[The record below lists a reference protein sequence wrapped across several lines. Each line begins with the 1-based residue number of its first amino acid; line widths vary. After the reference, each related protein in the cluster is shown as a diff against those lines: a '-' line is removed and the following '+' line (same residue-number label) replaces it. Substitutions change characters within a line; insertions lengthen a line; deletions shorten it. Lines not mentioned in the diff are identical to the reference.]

1 MSAGN
6 SSARVWFFGA
16 AVVRSR
22 HYRAH
27 PSCNTALDQAVR
39 RKWDEERAAK
49 AGHRGEGRIQG
60 ASTKGLRTVRTRFSG
75 PFRVA
80 MKRGLLTARV
90 DFGQPKSQHG
100 AESWI
105 IRRLTNRR
113 AGTGLHDGQQELTD
127 YCPFQGRARQT
138 LEDCACSIA
147 DDAGSMRELRQ
158 DARPSEGV
166 SASQPCSRPRGRAC
180 SGHGSH

>member
-1 MSAGN
+1 MYPPKYRDGAKGREPVTWRDECRKFVSQ
-6 SSARVWFFGA
+6 VWFFGA

-39 RKWDEERAAK
+39 RKWDEERAARS
-49 AGHRGEGRIQG
+49 GTSREGRIQG
-60 ASTKGLRTVRTRFSG
+60 ASTKGVSG
-75 PFRVA
+75 PCGLAFRGLS
-80 MKRGLLTARV
+80 RGDEEGLLTLRV

-113 AGTGLHDGQQELTD
+113 AGTGLHMT
-127 YCPFQGRARQT
+127 
-138 LEDCACSIA
+138 
-147 DDAGSMRELRQ
+147 GSRN
-158 DARPSEGV
+158 
-166 SASQPCSRPRGRAC
+166 
-180 SGHGSH
+180 